1 MGPIRP
7 VKGTFGGAPL
17 WPVAPWTVLTSPNDR
32 RVMDRPGNPGAVG
45 TTTRLRL
52 TQVHDN
58 AASAVPT
65 AYYEEFRMG
74 IYTIF
79 HTRGQ
84 PLFRMFHNWL

>member
-1 MGPIRP
+1 M
-7 VKGTFGGAPL
+7 
-17 WPVAPWTVLTSPNDR
+17 
-32 RVMDRPGNPGAVG
+32 G